1 MDNNNQL
8 SSANSPEPAYN
19 PAVTNIKPIKK
30 KRVVKLESEEML
42 DVINKNPLRQ
52 TENAKAFINRL
63 VPYSLRTSIAKEL
76 LDNNKTVR
84 YVVKYTGLS
93 NEIVM
98 QIKKGYL
105 DSCNTFV
112 EQIKKDES
120 GKITYLANSILDSV
134 NQTDLNKASLLQ
146 KITSASILIDK
157 RRLLDGE
164 STENVNY
171 LGKLDVLVNNAE
183 RSRAVLDKI
192 KSAGN
197 K

>member
-8 SSANSPEPAYN
+8 SNTNLPKPALN
-19 PAVTNIKPIKK
+19 PVIATVKPRKRRIVT
-30 KRVVKLESEEML
+30 LESEKQL
-42 DVINKNPLRQ
+42 DKYLDNPLLE
-52 TENAKAFINRL
+52 TESAKAFIDRL
-63 VPYSLRTSIAKEL
+63 VPYSLKTSIAKEL
-76 LDNNKTVR
+76 LDNGKSIR
-84 YVVKYTGLS
+84 YVAKYTRLS
-93 NEIVM
+93 DEIVCR
-98 QIKKGYL
+98 IKKGEMEA
-105 DSCNTFV
+105 CNNFV

-134 NQTDLNKASLLQ
+134 NQADLTKASLLQ

-171 LGKLDVLVNNAE
+171 LGKLDVLVNNAG
-183 RSRAVLDKI
+183 RSKNILDKL
-192 KSAGN
+192 KEAES